1 MTKWQDIST
10 APKDGTELPLYRH
23 DAGWFSG
30 FYGTW
35 EHIHTTEREAGRI
48 DEDEYFYASWW
59 AFTRDGVMRLEGE
72 EAPTHW
78 FRLPTPPT
86 KGE

>member
-35 EHIHTTEREAGRI
+35 EHIHTTE
-48 DEDEYFYASWW
+48 
-59 AFTRDGVMRLEGE
+59 GE